1 MPPAE
6 ADSVRYSGLAIVA
19 HGGAGKSTLSQYVYN
34 DNRVK
39 DHFDVRMWICIS
51 RKLDVHRHTREI
63 IEFATN
69 GECPHVDNIDTL
81 QCKLWD
87 MLQKSK
93 RFLLVLDDVWFEES
107 SNEEDMGPTASSSS
121 FSASGKQ
128 SFGIVSTW
136 YISICFSL

>member
-63 IEFATN
+63 IEFATM
-69 GECPHVDNIDTL
+69 GSVL
-81 QCKLWD
+81 
-87 MLQKSK
+87 MLIILILSSANYGTCFKSQ
-93 RFLLVLDDVWFEES
+93 RDSCLS
-107 SNEEDMGPTASSSS
+107 
-121 FSASGKQ
+121 
-128 SFGIVSTW
+128 
-136 YISICFSL
+136 